1 MKVHAELAQVW
12 PRDGRL
18 RLVGKLHGHDPVAS
32 AAAPWTL
39 LLVLRDG
46 PEHVLRYP
54 APLDGPAFDVS
65 LPVADLV
72 PEGLVLPACW
82 DLYVSQEPASAARER
97 LRVGR
102 RLDDVGGKKKIMVF
116 PGQSVAFGNGT
127 ATVKPYYTVKDNLS
141 VEVTP
146 AP

>member
-1 MKVHAELAQVW
+1 MRAHAELAQVW

-18 RLVGKLHGHDPVAS
+18 RLVGALHGHDPVGS

-39 LLVLRDG
+39 LLVLRDV

-65 LPVADLV
+65 LPAADLA
-72 PEGLVLPACW
+72 PEGVALPACW
-82 DLYVSQEPASAARER
+82 DLYFSQEPASGARER

-102 RLDDVGGKKKIMVF
+102 VLDDIEGKKKIMVF
-116 PGQSVAFGNGT
+116 PGQSVASGDGT
-127 ATVKPYYTVKDNLS
+127 ALVKPYYTIKDNLS